1 MVSAMAKVR
10 TEVGLDE
17 RHWVTED
24 GHLHVSVPTEVPAEW
39 KKKYDDDR
47 RGALVYVSGPY
58 QIRRMTY
65 LARWTYAVTRD
76 GIELPLG
83 SLYSRLA
90 DAKERAEKNAR
101 GEDRMN
107 VA

>member
-1 MVSAMAKVR
+1 MAKVR

-24 GHLHVSVPTEVPAEW
+24 GHLHVSVPAEVPVKWRRKRDE
-39 KKKYDDDR
+39 DDPR
-47 RGALVYVSGPY
+47 LLAYISGPY
-58 QIRRMTY
+58 EILHVAHGAKRIYWVYREETQ
-65 LARWTYAVTRD
+65 
-76 GIELPLG
+76 LPMAF
-83 SLYSRLA
+83 YSRLI
-90 DAKERAEKNAR
+90 DAQDRAVKNAR